1 MSRNPST
8 AAWPEFLEL
17 WSTAMRSVLGQIS
30 GADFHSTVT
39 CDAVEQIPLL
49 ASEDS
54 TDCWFVVAIGS
65 FAPGGSSAKAGSFAG
80 GRGFAG
86 HAALRFER
94 SSALAMAKIL
104 MAELDESPGGFTAEH
119 EDAIAELIRMFCGS
133 LAVILKAGRDEE
145 VPVRLVAVAQPSWGP
160 ARCGSVELA
169 TEDGTK
175 LQMRFFADEALASAV
190 EASNLSRRGN
200 PTKAEPA
207 SAANQL
213 EAEPK
218 NLNGTQDISSRL
230 SVLRDLRLKA
240 RLSFGDHTMLLSD
253 VLGCVPGSVI
263 ESDRQME
270 MPVELWVEGIL
281 AARGDIVIVDGSYGV
296 CIRELCH
303 SESRRTSVSRGTLL
317 AD

>member
-8 AAWPEFLEL
+8 AAWPEFLEA
-17 WSTAMRSVLGQIS
+17 WASATRSVLGQIC

-39 CDAVEQIPLL
+39 CDEVEQIPLL

-54 TDCWFVVAIGS
+54 TDCWFVVSI
-65 FAPGGSSAKAGSFAG
+65 GSSAPRGSSAGEGSFAG
-80 GRGFAG
+80 Q
-86 HAALRFER
+86 AALTFER

-104 MAELDESPGGFTAEH
+104 MAELDESSGGFTAEH

-169 TEDGTK
+169 TENGTK

-190 EASNLSRRGN
+190 EASKLSRCAD

-230 SVLRDLRLKA
+230 SVLRDLRLQA

-263 ESDRQME
+263 ESDRQTE
-270 MPVELWVEGIL
+270 TPVELWVEGIL

-317 AD
+317 AH